1 MCKYS
6 IRTCT
11 YKCFEI
17 KRLIIPSIRDKY
29 MDIVNVYV
37 LELIQISVI
46 SLKNYAICYDLKKRN
61 VYF

>member
-29 MDIVNVYV
+29 MDIVNVFCTG
-37 LELIQISVI
+37 IDT
-46 SLKNYAICYDLKKRN
+46 NICNKFEKLCYLL
-61 VYF
+61 